1 MSVSSKSRPLRKNAE
16 ILDLY
21 DDIFNFFQNLLPD
34 VFAMDFP
41 HFLVPMKLLT
51 QFINENN
58 RESPDL
64 WTNMKT
70 VTMLQQLQR
79 DMYEQF
85 KEYFGHDY
93 IHEMQLK
100 HQLDKLSDRLTVV
113 YTKMMNEINQK
124 AQSLHSDFSIKEVP
138 MPVMDAILR
147 DEYMKKDH
155 SGLRVLLTQLNT
167 LAGGGGDP
175 PPSRDSQERE
185 RHLEEIE
192 RARRRLAQLLKTK
205 HKNRT
210 RNTKKSDRTDRHARP
225 DPDYTFGY
233 DDEWDASY
241 PEPDDDIRGYD
252 DPDDVHVDYEKTAK
266 LTVHEL
272 ELMKPSLN
280 HAIEMLHEYDFS
292 MFPNIQHLY
301 LTDRA
306 LACTMASMFR
316 EKCQLTLMD
325 LSKND
330 YIAAR
335 RHLAYVIDIL
345 PTDNTARR
353 NSEHSSRPAGAPR
366 RSH

>member
-1 MSVSSKSRPLRKNAE
+1 MSVPSKSRPLRKNAE

-34 VFAMDFP
+34 AFAMDFP

-58 RESPDL
+58 RESSDL

-100 HQLDKLSDRLTVV
+100 HKLDKLSDRLTVV
-113 YTKMMNEINQK
+113 YTKMMNKINQK
-124 AQSLHSDFSIKEVP
+124 AQSLHSNFSIKEVP

-167 LAGGGGDP
+167 LAGGGEN
-175 PPSRDSQERE
+175 SKRFN
-185 RHLEEIE
+185 
-192 RARRRLAQLLKTK
+192 KTK
-205 HKNRT
+205 HKDRT

-252 DPDDVHVDYEKTAK
+252 DPDDVHVDYEKTAN
-266 LTVHEL
+266 LTTDEL

-280 HAIEMLHEYDFS
+280 HAIEMLREYDFS

-306 LACTMASMFR
+306 LARTMASMFR
-316 EKCQLTLMD
+316 EKCQLTLMA

-353 NSEHSSRPAGAPR
+353 NSEHRSRPAGAPR
-366 RSH
+366 TSH